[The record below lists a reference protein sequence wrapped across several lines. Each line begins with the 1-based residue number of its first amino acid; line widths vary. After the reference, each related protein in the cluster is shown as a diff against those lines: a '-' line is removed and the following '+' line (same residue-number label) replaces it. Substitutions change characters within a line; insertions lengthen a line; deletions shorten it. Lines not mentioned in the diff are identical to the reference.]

1 MRGTEGGKI
10 AVGGRQHDNVGG
22 GLPEIAGD
30 VAVVN
35 TAAIVELEMH
45 ACFRPLLQI
54 LPSLSRQRAAD
65 RLAVEPLEAD
75 HHQMLGLLHVRT
87 GE

>member
-1 MRGTEGGKI
+1 MRGAERGKI
-10 AVGGRQHDNVGG
+10 AVGGRQHDDVGG

-35 TAAIVELEMH
+35 AAAVVELQMH
-45 ACFRPLLQI
+45 ACFRF

-65 RLAVEPLEAD
+65 RVAVKPLQAD
-75 HHQMLGLLHVRT
+75 HHQMLGLLHVGT